1 VREERKVNNMD
12 FSSMDLGGL
21 GNTAMGHYKAAE
33 KHKEKADQQYI
44 AAGIYLKEA
53 KQRCLK
59 TKGMTF
65 EKFLRQHCPIGKSRA
80 YEVIAIA
87 DGTKTID
94 EVREANAN
102 RQAAKRKRETSV
114 RDVTDEQPIEKEEKN
129 VSRPS
134 ENLQTNAGIFGG
146 VEEDV
151 VKQAQQI
158 GEVEIHHLRKRM
170 ALKINLATYEQL
182 LKIERILQ

>member
-1 VREERKVNNMD
+1 MD

-65 EKFLRQHCPIGKSRA
+65 EKFLRQHCPIGRSRA

-87 DGTKTID
+87 DGTKTI
-94 EVREANAN
+94 EEIRERKKESMKAT
-102 RQAAKRKRETSV
+102 REKQAKEESV
-114 RDVTDEQPIEKEEKN
+114 RHVADGQPIEKKEKN
-129 VSRPS
+129 VSRP
-134 ENLQTNAGIFGG
+134 EDNLQTNEGFFGG
-146 VEEDV
+146 VDEDV

-182 LKIERILQ
+182 LKIERILQY

>member
-1 VREERKVNNMD
+1 MD

-59 TKGMTF
+59 ITGMTF
-65 EKFLRQHCPIGKSRA
+65 EKFLRQHCPIGRSRA

-87 DGTKTID
+87 DGTKTY
-94 EVREANAN
+94 EETKERRAEWNAKAKAEREAGREALKSA
-102 RQAAKRKRETSV
+102 QA
-114 RDVTDEQPIEKEEKN
+114 DDCPEKPNEIN
-129 VSRPS
+129 DRPDFTP
-134 ENLQTNAGIFGG
+134 NY
-146 VEEDV
+146 EDV